1 MLLFHIQ
8 PYISTWTSS
17 DLLDEPSGAFKTSS
31 FRHFLQ
37 KSIFSG
43 VASEPFSS
51 FQPVLHVY
59 ICPFLFFS
67 SISSERASKR
77 ASIQLRISSTPS
89 VPSAPSDL
97 FCTFQCIATVF
108 FFPAKNTSIYR
119 SLSLIL
125 SHFDL
130 NNVHTPSQLIFT
142 FRSLLHLPI
151 ASAPFEPFC
160 TLRPLFA
167 SLFHFNNLQ
176 TYTLNDL
183 EHTFTPKYHFGAYI
197 HS

>member
-1 MLLFHIQ
+1 MYIILYNATSLYVCNHLIRELACATFGVKTSTASFISPYSMLLFHIQ

-108 FFPAKNTSIYR
+108 FFPA
-119 SLSLIL
+119 
-125 SHFDL
+125 
-130 NNVHTPSQLIFT
+130 
-142 FRSLLHLPI
+142 
-151 ASAPFEPFC
+151 
-160 TLRPLFA
+160 
-167 SLFHFNNLQ
+167 
-176 TYTLNDL
+176 
-183 EHTFTPKYHFGAYI
+183 
-197 HS
+197 